1 MQEGVLAA
9 QGIGIYFVYRH
20 AAYEHRL
27 ILLRKLPSFG
37 VRLQNSRLY
46 RTVLEERVGWCGR
59 ETTPLKKRCLPP
71 PQKIEL

>member
-37 VRLQNSRLY
+37 VRLQDLRLY
-46 RTVLEERVGWCGR
+46 RHSAGR
-59 ETTPLKKRCLPP
+59 EGGLVRERNNASEEAVPPP